1 MTAFTATVRSAPTG
15 VVLEFAGALDTVTAP
30 QALHA
35 ITSLALYQGQQLVVV
50 LSTLAFCDSS
60 GISALLAAR
69 KTALAAHAGVALVGV
84 PRHLVRTFT
93 RIGLNSVFSTYP
105 TLEDAHAAW
114 TSS

>member
-1 MTAFTATVRSAPTG
+1 VTGFAATVRSTPAG
-15 VVLEFAGALDTVTAP
+15 IVLEFTGTLDATTAP

-35 ITSLALYQGQQLVVV
+35 ITDLVLYQGQQLVVV
-50 LSTLAFCDSS
+50 LSALKFCDSS

-69 KTALAAHAGVALVGV
+69 RTALTARAGMALVGM
-84 PRHLVRTFT
+84 PHHLVRTFT
-93 RIGLNSVFSTYP
+93 RVGLNSAFSTYP